1 MLLAFKRLKTVNL
14 NNRYPSFAL
23 GKLEDTT
30 HLTLVLNTTLS
41 FTTQKQ
47 IVVVK
52 KRRSSNCLL
61 FVTALAIRS
70 RKLSCLIHMILMY
83 MQVISTNS
91 TLHRSA
97 MNVSSTEIISLYK
110 PFLFQNVYC
119 LSLTSWN
126 PQVPQSKPQHE
137 NLLKLICS
145 PYCALWRVYVLFFVL
160 FCFVFCFALCKKSQN
175 VNISQLLTWGKFKV

>member
-1 MLLAFKRLKTVNL
+1 MLLAFKKLKSVNL

-23 GKLEDTT
+23 GKLEDTR

-52 KRRSSNCLL
+52 KPRSSNYLL

-70 RKLSCLIHMILMY
+70 RNLSCLNMILMY
-83 MQVISTNS
+83 MQVISTSS

-97 MNVSSTEIISLYK
+97 TNVYSTEMVSLYK

-119 LSLTSWN
+119 LSLTS
-126 PQVPQSKPQHE
+126 
-137 NLLKLICS
+137 
-145 PYCALWRVYVLFFVL
+145 
-160 FCFVFCFALCKKSQN
+160 
-175 VNISQLLTWGKFKV
+175 